1 MDLKMASG
9 FSPAQRFVL
18 FQSLYQASQSGDNNW
33 DQLIALLS
41 KGQQAAQ
48 RAQLDSVAAQFA
60 DGQRVVM
67 DELREGGVFLEWEL
81 QFLKLGLAVGDLAKM
96 YLRLAEHYRLQ
107 AEFQQNFSRHLRWP
121 LIITAAFAL
130 LLPCWG
136 LLVGTFDWG
145 VAGLAGLLGLL
156 PLVLVYGVLKLAPR
170 FYLIRRVS
178 AELGLRLPGLGKAL
192 MQYQSYHYMN
202 HLADCIGAGFS
213 LPQSLKQSVR
223 RLPQASI
230 NRRYY
235 KLAADVEGGELFST
249 ALLRSGILEGV
260 TLPPVSK
267 MGDAKQV
274 PAQLGL
280 AIHRVCEDQVAFW
293 SAYLPWLLLGLL
305 PYIAVLNAWFLGR

>member
-1 MDLKMASG
+1 MASG

-33 DQLIALLS
+33 DQVVALLS

-81 QFLKLGLAVGDLAKM
+81 QFLKLGLAVGNLAKV

-107 AEFQQNFSRHLRWP
+107 AEFQQNFRRYLRWP
-121 LIITAAFAL
+121 LMITVVCAV
-130 LLPCWG
+130 LLPLWG
-136 LLVGTFDWG
+136 LLAGAFDLGTATL
-145 VAGLAGLLGLL
+145 VSLLGVL
-156 PLVLVYGVLKLAPR
+156 PIVLVCGGLKLASR
-170 FYLIRRVS
+170 SHFLRLTSV
-178 AELGLRLPGLGKAL
+178 ELGLRLPGVGRAL

-202 HLADCIGAGFS
+202 HIADCIGAGFS
-213 LPQSLKQSVR
+213 LPQALKQSAR
-223 RLPQASI
+223 RLPPATMNS
-230 NRRYY
+230 RYY